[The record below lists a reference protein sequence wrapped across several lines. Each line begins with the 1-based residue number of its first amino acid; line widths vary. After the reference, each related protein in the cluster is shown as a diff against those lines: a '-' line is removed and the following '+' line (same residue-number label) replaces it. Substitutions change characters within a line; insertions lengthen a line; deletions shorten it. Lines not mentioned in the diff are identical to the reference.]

1 MKKVSMN
8 YWLDMIAFIE
18 FSILTTSGIL
28 MQYSLPERSGHSMT
42 VWGLSR
48 HQWGDWHFY
57 LALAL
62 FATLAIHIL
71 LHWKWIVKLT
81 RGRPS
86 DASGKRLLLGLFA
99 LLVVIL
105 LASAP
110 LLSPVEGEPIQR
122 GGHGAAIHHN

>member
-8 YWLDMIAFIE
+8 YWLDIIAFIE
-18 FSILTTSGIL
+18 FAFLTTSGIL

-48 HQWGDWHFY
+48 HQWGDWHYY

-62 FATLAIHIL
+62 FTTLALHIV

-86 DASGKRLLLGLFA
+86 ESSGRRLLLGLFGFI
-99 LLVVIL
+99 VVVL

-110 LLSPVEGEPIQR
+110 LLTPVAGEPIER
-122 GGHGAAIHHN
+122 SGHGATIHRN